1 MIYLFAYLIFLMVCQ
16 IKICD
21 LFTLCEV
28 LKLLLFVEK
37 NTLIYTCSEF
47 DVICL
52 KKKKCYIQLF
62 HINLAGKEKPV

>member
-52 KKKKCYIQLF
+52 KKKKNVIYNYFTLI
-62 HINLAGKEKPV
+62 